1 MDNYTT
7 NHHYSISSIFLT
19 TSPSNNLCLDLDLMR
34 ISKCAFKANF
44 TTRVTDMVGTK
55 DLFYRISHLRFHICH
70 RTILKITLQILF
82 LSFSSIK
89 PTILLK

>member
-7 NHHYSISSIFLT
+7 NHHYSISSIFFT

-34 ISKCAFKANF
+34 ISKCDFKANF

-55 DLFYRISHLRFHICH
+55 NLLYKMSHLRFHICH
-70 RTILKITLQILF
+70 RTILRITLQILF